1 MSRDASS
8 FSGTPLPRL
17 DLRHA
22 PATDGQLRRRGVRL
36 EPRATLIAPVAA
48 EIVRRSA
55 ASAVGGAITAN
66 AIASVAHGPL
76 SQAGNTLVWYSL
88 AGMLSAS
95 FGVSMLPVAKYAW
108 ERLEHLLAPQQETG
122 SISQEPIYLYGV
134 DTTCSRYLNRPEVI
148 RAAQFAA
155 AAHEGQKRMT
165 GDPYIVHCV
174 ETAAIVECL
183 HATSKLDEMDE
194 RVEAAVL
201 AALLHDV
208 VDDTRVSLEEVHA
221 EFGPRIAR
229 IVGQVAQLSTTTQLL
244 RRRRRTHN
252 EIYVGGGSPPPELS
266 REEEADLRNMILAMV
281 DEPLV
286 LVVKLADR
294 LHNMRTVYA
303 LRPDRQRAVAIETM
317 QVWCSLAE
325 RLGMF
330 ALKSELEDLCFAVMN
345 PREYR
350 ALRSELDTIW
360 GLPPL
365 SPTSIADAADKVLAS
380 MDMPATDDSATSSSA
395 DTASTSPVIP
405 SAVAA
410 PPTSQ
415 LQTLASLAGDL
426 SASAVSSNILEMPNA
441 VRSMSFQGGG
451 ALAAAAASPGMQA
464 QEAVCASESLSSA
477 ASISG
482 RERMSSRASAAVSMP
497 GTSSTSL
504 HSQAASVG
512 AAVGGMTDAVAGMLA
527 ASSSAEERSGGESH
541 SGRAARPRFQTPEQ
555 EEAWE
560 LIQTVLPFHAVT
572 FRSGAAQRQSRAV
585 LDVLDKCA
593 HRLLYELKME
603 GLATGLDVHVEGR
616 IKSLYSM
623 YRKMIRKGVSLR
635 EVFDALALRVVVDDQ
650 NGTKMQRAIEACYE
664 IQPAVHRLWRPI
676 RGELDDY
683 IFNPKASGYQSLHSA
698 VIGPV
703 GVPMEVQIRT
713 SSMHEIAEYG
723 AAAHWA
729 YKDSPQAPVAAN
741 SDTSEDIKVGQPMV
755 RVSTGKL
762 QLGVVVDIAGDKL
775 LVAVIVPSR
784 VMPDTSID
792 KNQVKTVLA
801 YVRRKKFWA
810 PGHGDLHLSL
820 ESYML
825 CKDGYWHLVD
835 SYNKKQPPFVMPL
848 QNVQKDFDGAEASH
862 QGHAKLTSAEARK
875 VRLLRRM
882 LEWQRDLLG
891 EPEGLSGEAGPG
903 DGGGR
908 GEAAL
913 PQSSQVQVL
922 IVPTGKIEQVQ
933 RGTTAGDIIRQKGR
947 IEIEKEGRRQIG
959 PRLVNVNNHLVP
971 ESTPL
976 GDGDWV
982 SLSPELLDI

>member
-1 MSRDASS
+1 MLS
-8 FSGTPLPRL
+8 
-17 DLRHA
+17 
-22 PATDGQLRRRGVRL
+22 
-36 EPRATLIAPVAA
+36 APVAA
-48 EIVRRSA
+48 EIVRRTA
-55 ASAVGGAITAN
+55 ASAVGGAISAN
-66 AIASVAHGPL
+66 AVASVAHGPL
-76 SQAGNTLVWYSL
+76 SQAGNTLVWYSI

-95 FGVSMLPVAKYAW
+95 FGASMLPVAKYAW
-108 ERLEHLLAPQQETG
+108 ERLEHLLVPQLEKEKAQ
-122 SISQEPIYLYGV
+122 QEPIHLYGV
-134 DTTCSRYLNRPEVI
+134 NTTCSRYLNRPEAL
-148 RAAQFAA
+148 RAAHFAA
-155 AAHEGQKRMT
+155 AAHEGQKRLT

-183 HATSKLDEMDE
+183 HATSRLDEMDE

-208 VDDTRVSLEEVHA
+208 VDDTRVSLEEVRA

-252 EIYVGGGSPPPELS
+252 EMYVGGNAPAPELT
-266 REEEADLRNMILAMV
+266 REEDADLRKMILAMV

-294 LHNMRTVYA
+294 LHNMRTVFA

-325 RLGMF
+325 RLGMYS
-330 ALKSELEDLCFAVMN
+330 LKSELEDLCFAVMH

-365 SPTSIADAADKVLAS
+365 SPTCIADAADKALTA
-380 MDMPATDDSATSSSA
+380 PATPPKSDPADDSPAIPTGSITVSPPAEVALPSSS
-395 DTASTSPVIP
+395 
-405 SAVAA
+405 
-410 PPTSQ
+410 
-415 LQTLASLAGDL
+415 LQTFASSSGTGVSTPVA
-426 SASAVSSNILEMPNA
+426 SSNILSMPGAARRGTSVQEGSAA
-441 VRSMSFQGGG
+441 VAAATTSSELTVGTTECSSTMSSSRG
-451 ALAAAAASPGMQA
+451 ATVGSVSQVLDSGAATVGAAMRGAADVAAAAAA
-464 QEAVCASESLSSA
+464 L
-477 ASISG
+477 
-482 RERMSSRASAAVSMP
+482 
-497 GTSSTSL
+497 
-504 HSQAASVG
+504 
-512 AAVGGMTDAVAGMLA
+512 GGMA
-527 ASSSAEERSGGESH
+527 AEECTGGEST
-541 SGRAARPRFQTPEQ
+541 SGKAQHNRTPEQ
-555 EEAWE
+555 QEAWE

-572 FRSGAAQRQSRAV
+572 FRSGASPQHSRAV

-650 NGTKMQRAIEACYE
+650 NGYKMQQAIEACYE

-698 VIGPV
+698 VIGPA

-729 YKDSPQAPVAAN
+729 YKDSPHAPVASGA
-741 SDTSEDIKVGQPMV
+741 STSGDIKVGQPMV
-755 RVSTGKL
+755 RVLRGKL
-762 QLGVVVDIAGDKL
+762 QLGVVVDIEGGRM
-775 LVAVIVPSR
+775 LVAVVVPSR

-835 SYNKKQPPFVMPL
+835 SYDQKQPPFVMPL
-848 QNVQKDFDGAEASH
+848 QNVQKGFDGVK
-862 QGHAKLTSAEARK
+862 GHAKLTSAEARK
-875 VRLLRRM
+875 ARLLRRM

-891 EPEGLSGEAGPG
+891 DPEGMEGEAGSSG
-903 DGGGR
+903 DSGR
-908 GEAAL
+908 NAPL

-922 IVPTGKIEQVQ
+922 IVPTGKIEQVE

-947 IEIEKEGRRQIG
+947 IEIEEEGRSRQIG

-982 SLSPELLDI
+982 SLSPELLEI

>member
-1 MSRDASS
+1 MA
-8 FSGTPLPRL
+8 
-17 DLRHA
+17 
-22 PATDGQLRRRGVRL
+22 
-36 EPRATLIAPVAA
+36 PRAMLM
-48 EIVRRSA
+48 
-55 ASAVGGAITAN
+55 
-66 AIASVAHGPL
+66 AHGPL
-76 SQAGNTLVWYSL
+76 SQAGNTLVWYSI

-95 FGVSMLPVAKYAW
+95 FGASMLPVAKYAW
-108 ERLEHLLAPQQETG
+108 ERLEHLLAPQQEK
-122 SISQEPIYLYGV
+122 E
-134 DTTCSRYLNRPEVI
+134 N
-148 RAAQFAA
+148 AQ
-155 AAHEGQKRMT
+155 QKRLT
-165 GDPYIVHCV
+165 GDPYIMHCV

-208 VDDTRVSLEEVHA
+208 VDDTRVSLEEVRA

-252 EIYVGGGSPPPELS
+252 EMYVGAAAPAPELT
-266 REEEADLRNMILAMV
+266 REEDADLRNMILAMV

-294 LHNMRTVYA
+294 LHNMRTVFA
-303 LRPDRQRAVAIETM
+303 LRPDRQRAVALETM

-325 RLGMF
+325 RLGMYS
-330 ALKSELEDLCFAVMN
+330 LKSELEDLCFAVMH

-365 SPTSIADAADKVLAS
+365 SPTCIADAADKALTPLATPTEPDQAADS
-380 MDMPATDDSATSSSA
+380 PATPASSSSSGLVCPAAEVALPSSGSQMYASSSGGTELATPAASSNILSMPAAARRGLLDGSAAVAATAAGVELCGREEADLSALGSATSSTRRPNSGLERVPSSI
-395 DTASTSPVIP
+395 AS
-405 SAVAA
+405 
-410 PPTSQ
+410 
-415 LQTLASLAGDL
+415 
-426 SASAVSSNILEMPNA
+426 
-441 VRSMSFQGGG
+441 G
-451 ALAAAAASPGMQA
+451 AM
-464 QEAVCASESLSSA
+464 
-477 ASISG
+477 
-482 RERMSSRASAAVSMP
+482 
-497 GTSSTSL
+497 
-504 HSQAASVG
+504 
-512 AAVGGMTDAVAGMLA
+512 AVGTTGSTEGVVVKTNT
-527 ASSSAEERSGGESH
+527 AEERTGGEAF
-541 SGRAARPRFQTPEQ
+541 SGRTTESTHGRTPAQ
-555 EEAWE
+555 QEAWE
-560 LIQTVLPFHAVT
+560 LIQTVLPFYAVT
-572 FRSGAAQRQSRAV
+572 FRSGASQQQSRAA

-623 YRKMIRKGVSLR
+623 YRKMIRKSVSLR

-650 NGTKMQRAIEACYE
+650 NGFKMQRAIEACYE

-698 VIGPV
+698 VIGPA

-729 YKDSPQAPVAAN
+729 YKDTPHAPVQAGA
-741 SDTSEDIKVGQPMV
+741 STSGDTIKVGQPMV
-755 RVSTGKL
+755 RVLRGKL
-762 QLGVVVDIAGDKL
+762 QLGVVVDIEGDRM
-775 LVAVIVPSR
+775 LVAVVVPSR

-835 SYNKKQPPFVMPL
+835 SYDQKQPPFVMPL
-848 QNVQKDFDGAEASH
+848 QNVQKGFDGVK
-862 QGHAKLTSAEARK
+862 GKAKLTSAEARK
-875 VRLLRRM
+875 ARLLRRM

-891 EPEGLSGEAGPG
+891 DPDGMEGEAGS
-903 DGGGR
+903 GGSSSGN
-908 GEAAL
+908 API

-922 IVPTGKIEQVQ
+922 IVPTGKIEQVE

-947 IEIEKEGRRQIG
+947 IEIEEEGRRHIG